1 MKSYSQFIAEAQNAH
16 GKKLGKA
23 SVEELHYRHET
34 IDSRIDSPNE
44 DAEFKSF
51 LSNPRRGRLHSHP
64 RVLWHMKDLHD
75 IHSHEKEPYNRRAAK
90 SLSQD
95 LEGHL

>member
-1 MKSYSQFIAEAQNAH
+1 MKSFKQFIAEAQDAH

-23 SVEELHYRHET
+23 SIEELHYRHES
-34 IDSRIDSPNE
+34 IDDPSE
-44 DAEFKSF
+44 HEEFKSF
-51 LSNPRRGRLHSHP
+51 LSNPRRGRLQSHP

-75 IHSHEKEPYNRRAAK
+75 IHSHEREPHNRRAAR